1 MVLSIDLF
9 RPEKGGDP
17 EKLRENQ
24 RKRFKDVK
32 LVDEIVARDEEWRKL
47 RYLGLHIVFLRCL
60 IVECFLK
67 QIQFKAIS

>member
-24 RKRFKDVK
+24 RKRYKDVK
-32 LVDEIVARDEEWRKL
+32 LVDQIVEKDEEWRKL
-47 RYLGLHIVFLRCL
+47 RFLGM
-60 IVECFLK
+60 
-67 QIQFKAIS
+67 